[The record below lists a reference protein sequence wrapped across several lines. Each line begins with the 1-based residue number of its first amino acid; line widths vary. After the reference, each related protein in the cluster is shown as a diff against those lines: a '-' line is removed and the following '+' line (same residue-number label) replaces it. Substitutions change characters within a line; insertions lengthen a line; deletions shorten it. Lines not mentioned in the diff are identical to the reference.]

1 MMTTHPSTTTAS
13 KRIATIDVMR
23 AIIMLLMLFVND
35 IPGVDGLPHWLGHA
49 ETEEDMLGFSD
60 IVFPGFLFCVGMS
73 IPFAMQSRL
82 RKTAGNV
89 LGVLR
94 HVLDRTVAL
103 VVMGLFTLNAC
114 KTGLFMLLMTVG
126 FFLVWLNY
134 DKGPAM
140 LKGVPQKVLKGL
152 GIALLFAIMLHY
164 DAIGKPFHTGWWG
177 ILGLIG
183 WAYLVSAVLYLLTRS
198 RLRYTLCAWAAV
210 VLLCIINAQ
219 GGIIPEQYFSRNIFL
234 PFWPGGWTHP
244 ALVMSGMVASL
255 LLHRMATSGQHR
267 RIFPVFLA
275 MAMVAGLC
283 TLVSHHFWIISKN
296 LATPTWLFIC
306 LVILFIATPCVHWLV
321 DEKGKSVWFNVIA
334 PAGTATLTCYALPFF
349 WYAFK
354 QMWEFQLLP
363 AEWNHGLIGIA
374 ASITFSL
381 IIIQITRL
389 LLRFHLQLKV

>member
-1 MMTTHPSTTTAS
+1 MTIQPSTSTAS

-94 HVLDRTVAL
+94 HVLDRSVAL

-140 LKGVPQKVLKGL
+140 FKGVPQKVLKGF

-164 DAIGKPFHTGWWG
+164 DAIGKPFHTG
-177 ILGLIG
+177 
-183 WAYLVSAVLYLLTRS
+183 
-198 RLRYTLCAWAAV
+198 C
-210 VLLCIINAQ
+210 C
-219 GGIIPEQYFSRNIFL
+219 
-234 PFWPGGWTHP
+234 
-244 ALVMSGMVASL
+244 
-255 LLHRMATSGQHR
+255 
-267 RIFPVFLA
+267 
-275 MAMVAGLC
+275 
-283 TLVSHHFWIISKN
+283 
-296 LATPTWLFIC
+296 
-306 LVILFIATPCVHWLV
+306 
-321 DEKGKSVWFNVIA
+321 D
-334 PAGTATLTCYALPFF
+334 
-349 WYAFK
+349 
-354 QMWEFQLLP
+354 
-363 AEWNHGLIGIA
+363 
-374 ASITFSL
+374 
-381 IIIQITRL
+381 
-389 LLRFHLQLKV
+389 

>member
-1 MMTTHPSTTTAS
+1 MTTHPSTPTAS

-183 WAYLVSAVLYLLTRS
+183 WAAATRCGRKQNRAKSVTLASMMTAKLSSIRLLKSCDIGSILPSSLKPRENLKLSLIACKPKAMRLLSAAS
-198 RLRYTLCAWAAV
+198 RL
-210 VLLCIINAQ
+210 
-219 GGIIPEQYFSRNIFL
+219 
-234 PFWPGGWTHP
+234 
-244 ALVMSGMVASL
+244 
-255 LLHRMATSGQHR
+255 
-267 RIFPVFLA
+267 
-275 MAMVAGLC
+275 
-283 TLVSHHFWIISKN
+283 
-296 LATPTWLFIC
+296 
-306 LVILFIATPCVHWLV
+306 
-321 DEKGKSVWFNVIA
+321 
-334 PAGTATLTCYALPFF
+334 
-349 WYAFK
+349 
-354 QMWEFQLLP
+354 
-363 AEWNHGLIGIA
+363 
-374 ASITFSL
+374 
-381 IIIQITRL
+381 
-389 LLRFHLQLKV
+389 

>member
-1 MMTTHPSTTTAS
+1 MTNHPSTTTAS

-49 ETEEDMLGFSD
+49 ETEEDLLGFSD

-82 RKTAGNV
+82 RKTAGNM
-89 LGVLR
+89 LCVLR

-134 DKGPAM
+134 AKGPVM

-183 WAYLVSAVLYLLTRS
+183 WAYLVSAVLYLLYLLTRS

-210 VLLCIINAQ
+210 VLFASSTPKAASFRSSISVAT
-219 GGIIPEQYFSRNIFL
+219 YFCR
-234 PFWPGGWTHP
+234 
-244 ALVMSGMVASL
+244 SG
-255 LLHRMATSGQHR
+255 
-267 RIFPVFLA
+267 P
-275 MAMVAGLC
+275 VAGP
-283 TLVSHHFWIISKN
+283 TLRW
-296 LATPTWLFIC
+296 
-306 LVILFIATPCVHWLV
+306 
-321 DEKGKSVWFNVIA
+321 
-334 PAGTATLTCYALPFF
+334 
-349 WYAFK
+349 
-354 QMWEFQLLP
+354 
-363 AEWNHGLIGIA
+363 
-374 ASITFSL
+374 
-381 IIIQITRL
+381 
-389 LLRFHLQLKV
+389 

>member
-1 MMTTHPSTTTAS
+1 MMTTHPSTPTAS

-134 DKGPAM
+134 DKRSRDAQRRAA
-140 LKGVPQKVLKGL
+140 KGAQGL
-152 GIALLFAIMLHY
+152 GH
-164 DAIGKPFHTGWWG
+164 
-177 ILGLIG
+177 
-183 WAYLVSAVLYLLTRS
+183 
-198 RLRYTLCAWAAV
+198 CAAV
-210 VLLCIINAQ
+210 CHHAPLRCHWQ
-219 GGIIPEQYFSRNIFL
+219 TL
-234 PFWPGGWTHP
+234 P
-244 ALVMSGMVASL
+244 
-255 LLHRMATSGQHR
+255 
-267 RIFPVFLA
+267 
-275 MAMVAGLC
+275 
-283 TLVSHHFWIISKN
+283 
-296 LATPTWLFIC
+296 
-306 LVILFIATPCVHWLV
+306 HWLV
-321 DEKGKSVWFNVIA
+321 GHIGANWLGLLGVGSA
-334 PAGTATLTCYALPFF
+334 LSAHTLTLALHPLRMGCRGAALHHQRPR
-349 WYAFK
+349 WHHSRAV
-354 QMWEFQLLP
+354 FQSQHILAVLAWWLDSP
-363 AEWNHGLIGIA
+363 CAGDVGHGGIA
-374 ASITFSL
+374 AAAPHGHQPLSTAASSRCSWQWLWWQGCVRSSAIIFGLFPKTSPPPHGFSSAW
-381 IIIQITRL
+381 
-389 LLRFHLQLKV
+389 